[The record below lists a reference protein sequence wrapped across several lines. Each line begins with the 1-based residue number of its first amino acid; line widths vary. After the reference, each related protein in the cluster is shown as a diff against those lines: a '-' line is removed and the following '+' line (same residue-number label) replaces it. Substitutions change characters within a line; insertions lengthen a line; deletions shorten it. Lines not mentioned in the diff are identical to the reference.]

1 MSQVHDNSDSAP
13 GASAQ
18 REYARRQQARR
29 QRVRARYGPVGSL
42 VAALAGEPRNVDAWR
57 QGAEGEA
64 ATARALEWRLHR
76 SDVVLMHDR
85 RVPGRGRANIDHI
98 AIGLAGVTVID
109 TKSSRGRVQLASVGI
124 INRREQLLVN
134 GRDRTSQLDSLQ
146 RQMERVAGVLVQN
159 DAGDVSV
166 FGALCFPFMRRE
178 WLHYSRARDGLITV
192 DDPAHIAK
200 LVKRA
205 GLLTVDEVAWLAETL
220 AAAFPPWPDP
230 IHRSTCSESW
240 WLVGT
245 CRVGLPPASNGAD
258 A

>member
-1 MSQVHDNSDSAP
+1 MIEENQAGQSAE
-13 GASAQ
+13 
-18 REYARRQQARR
+18 REYAHRLRARKTLIK
-29 QRVRARYGPVGSL
+29 ARYGTAGSI
-42 VAALAGEPRNVDAWR
+42 VAALGGEPRNVRAWR

-64 ATARALEWRLHR
+64 ATARALAIRLAR
-76 SDVVLMHDR
+76 SDVIVLHDR

-98 AIGLAGVTVID
+98 AIGATGVTVID
-109 TKSSRGRVQLASVGI
+109 TKSSRGRVQLATAGI

-134 GRDRTSQLDSLQ
+134 GRDRSSQLDSLQ

-200 LVKRA
+200 QLKRSGPIDVA
-205 GLLTVDEVAWLAETL
+205 EIDLLADVLDTA
-220 AAAFPPWPDP
+220 
-230 IHRSTCSESW
+230 
-240 WLVGT
+240 
-245 CRVGLPPASNGAD
+245 LPPAS
-258 A
+258 

>member
-1 MSQVHDNSDSAP
+1 MTTGMSQIYDNSDSAA

-29 QRVRARYGPVGSL
+29 QRVRARYGPVGSF

-64 ATARALEWRLHR
+64 ATARALDLRLQR
-76 SDVVLMHDR
+76 SDVVVMHDR
-85 RVPGRGRANIDHI
+85 RVRGRSRANIDHI
-98 AIGLAGVTVID
+98 AIGPTGVTVID
-109 TKSSRGRVQLASVGI
+109 TKSSRGRVQLATVGI

-134 GRDRTSQLDSLQ
+134 GRDRTSELDSLQ
-146 RQMERVAGVLVQN
+146 RQIERVASVLERY
-159 DAGDVSV
+159 DARHVSV

-178 WLHYSRARDGLITV
+178 WLHYSRARDGLISV

-205 GLLTVDEVAWLAETL
+205 GPLHADEISWLAETL
-220 AAAFPPWPDP
+220 AAAFPP
-230 IHRSTCSESW
+230 
-240 WLVGT
+240 
-245 CRVGLPPASNGAD
+245 A
-258 A
+258 

>member
-1 MSQVHDNSDSAP
+1 M
-13 GASAQ
+13 
-18 REYARRQQARR
+18 
-29 QRVRARYGPVGSL
+29 
-42 VAALAGEPRNVDAWR
+42 AAVAGEPRNVQAWR

-64 ATARALEWRLHR
+64 ATARALAIRLAS
-76 SDVVLMHDR
+76 SDVIVLHDR
-85 RVPGRGRANIDHI
+85 RIRGRSRANIDHI
-98 AIGLAGVTVID
+98 AIGPTGVTVID
-109 TKSSRGRVQLASVGI
+109 TKSSRGRVQLATTGI

-146 RQMERVAGVLVQN
+146 RQMERVARVLVQN

-178 WLHYSRARDGLITV
+178 WLHYNRARDGLITV

-220 AAAFPPWPDP
+220 AAAFPP
-230 IHRSTCSESW
+230 
-240 WLVGT
+240 
-245 CRVGLPPASNGAD
+245 A
-258 A
+258 

>member
-1 MSQVHDNSDSAP
+1 MTQIDNNDVESGA

-29 QRVRARYGPVGSL
+29 QRVRARYGPVGSVL
-42 VAALAGEPRNVDAWR
+42 AALAGEPRNVGAWR

-98 AIGLAGVTVID
+98 AIGPTGVTVID
-109 TKSSRGRVQLASVGI
+109 TKSSRGRVQLATVGI

-134 GRDRTSQLDSLQ
+134 GRDRTSQLDSLE
-146 RQMERVAGVLVQN
+146 RQLERVASVLEQN
-159 DAGDVSV
+159 DAGDVPLL
-166 FGALCFPFMRRE
+166 GALCFPFMRRE
-178 WLHYSRARDGLITV
+178 WLHRGRARDGLITV

-200 LVKRA
+200 QLKRP
-205 GLLTVDEVAWLAETL
+205 GPISVEEIDWLAEVL
-220 AAAFPPWPDP
+220 DIA
-230 IHRSTCSESW
+230 
-240 WLVGT
+240 
-245 CRVGLPPASNGAD
+245 LPPAS
-258 A
+258 

>member
-1 MSQVHDNSDSAP
+1 M
-13 GASAQ
+13 
-18 REYARRQQARR
+18 
-29 QRVRARYGPVGSL
+29 
-42 VAALAGEPRNVDAWR
+42 
-57 QGAEGEA
+57 
-64 ATARALEWRLHR
+64 TARALAIRLAR
-76 SDVVLMHDR
+76 SDVIVLHDR
-85 RVPGRGRANIDHI
+85 RLRGRSRANIDHI
-98 AIGLAGVTVID
+98 AIGPTGVTVID
-109 TKSSRGRVQLASVGI
+109 TKSSRGRVHLATAGI

-205 GLLTVDEVAWLAETL
+205 GLLTVDEIAWLAETL
-220 AAAFPPWPDP
+220 AAAFPP
-230 IHRSTCSESW
+230 
-240 WLVGT
+240 
-245 CRVGLPPASNGAD
+245 A
-258 A
+258 

>member
-1 MSQVHDNSDSAP
+1 MA
-13 GASAQ
+13 
-18 REYARRQQARR
+18 
-29 QRVRARYGPVGSL
+29 
-42 VAALAGEPRNVDAWR
+42 AALGEPRNVDAWR

-64 ATARALEWRLHR
+64 ATARALEQRLHR

-98 AIGLAGVTVID
+98 AIGPTGVTVID
-109 TKSSRGRVQLASVGI
+109 TKSSRGRVQLATAGI

-146 RQMERVAGVLVQN
+146 RQMERVASVLVHSG
-159 DAGDVSV
+159 AGDVSV

-205 GLLTVDEVAWLAETL
+205 GPLHADEMTWLAETL
-220 AAAFPPWPDP
+220 DVAFPP
-230 IHRSTCSESW
+230 
-240 WLVGT
+240 G
-245 CRVGLPPASNGAD
+245 
-258 A
+258 